1 MHVMYAQTGKHTH
14 THVVPKDLWG
24 RKTIQNELSTHN
36 YHIAGCLC
44 WLRHI
49 QLTFFYL
56 VYRLLVLLL
65 LQLVLHFFPV
75 ARSFWLI
82 MHTRTAHNL
91 WSLHNFHHIA
101 ACVCIGNLPL
111 AFAIISIIFFSFR
124 VFRSICL
131 ALAFSYSI
139 NSMCFVSSIFAVA
152 HNSLQGCHAM
162 RHISTIVYSYCD
174 LGIC

>member
-1 MHVMYAQTGKHTH
+1 MH
-14 THVVPKDLWG
+14 W
-24 RKTIQNELSTHN
+24 
-36 YHIAGCLC
+36 
-44 WLRHI
+44 
-49 QLTFFYL
+49 
-56 VYRLLVLLL
+56 LVLFLL
-65 LQLVLHFFPV
+65 YILHFFPV

-91 WSLHNFHHIA
+91 WSLHNFHRIVA
-101 ACVCIGNLPL
+101 CVCVCIGNLPL

-131 ALAFSYSI
+131 ALAFSYLI

-152 HNSLQGCHAM
+152 NNSLQGCHAM

-174 LGIC
+174 LCICWSATRHKMSKRPTQKSISLIYSFSSLVNFTLHTFVDALLISLSAVCE